1 MKIAILDPF
10 HSGSHRAWSTGL
22 ARHSDH
28 EIRIFSLPGR
38 HWKWRM
44 HGAALSLAK
53 AWTNSGF
60 AADMILTTDMMAL
73 DTFAAVCRHS
83 LKHVNLAIYFH
94 ENQLTYPW
102 SPDDPDTITGR
113 DNHYAFI
120 NLTSALAADRLF
132 FNSKYH
138 LESFLGALPE
148 FCRQFPPPS
157 IQPEAETLKDKSAV
171 LPPGIDLTSLDHPA
185 PERRPNPVI
194 LWNHRWEYDKGPEA
208 FFEALFQLDR
218 EGLDFELIILG
229 EAYGQS
235 PPIFAEAR
243 SKLADKI
250 LHWGFATSRL
260 RYAQLLRQSDILP
273 VTSRQDFFGISV
285 IEAIYCGARPL
296 LPRKLAYPDHFPPAE
311 FPDIFYDSP
320 KDLLDQLRTL
330 LKNPT
335 KIRQHQ
341 FHQQVAQYDWNTIIS
356 TYDQLL
362 WNM

>member
-53 AWTNSGF
+53 AWTSSGF

-73 DTFAAVCRHS
+73 DTFAALCRHS
-83 LKHVNLAIYFH
+83 LNHVNLAIYFH

-157 IQPEAETLKDKSAV
+157 IQPEAETLRDKSAV
-171 LPPGIDLTSLDHPA
+171 LPPGIDLKSLDHPV
-185 PERRPNPVI
+185 PEKRLNPVI

-208 FFEALFQLDR
+208 FLRPYFNWTAKAWISNSLYSVRLTGSRPRFSLMPAQSSLTKFSTGAL
-218 EGLDFELIILG
+218 
-229 EAYGQS
+229 
-235 PPIFAEAR
+235 
-243 SKLADKI
+243 
-250 LHWGFATSRL
+250 
-260 RYAQLLRQSDILP
+260 
-273 VTSRQDFFGISV
+273 
-285 IEAIYCGARPL
+285 
-296 LPRKLAYPDHFPPAE
+296 PPA
-311 FPDIFYDSP
+311 DS
-320 KDLLDQLRTL
+320 
-330 LKNPT
+330 
-335 KIRQHQ
+335 
-341 FHQQVAQYDWNTIIS
+341 
-356 TYDQLL
+356 
-362 WNM
+362 NMPNSCDNQTSCLSQAGKTFSAYQS